1 MNIKRAISTV
11 LIMSIMT
18 VQLAACDISS
28 KHLEMSYESN
38 NNESIS
44 VWDDIG
50 SGGNVDSWD
59 DESYNVVTWDE
70 IDEYSDFVYSELLF
84 DDIAVDMPIVESK
97 VLDFK
102 SNGQYFDGDKV
113 YQLVNDQFDANSF
126 VAKYAVGTGVIV
138 VLVILHVATSGGS
151 TPICCMIAGAAKGS
165 VDYAVKGAAFSAAI
179 NAVVEYIKSGGDI
192 DSTLYESLEGSSD
205 GYMWGAIFGA
215 ITGGWNSRYCFT
227 ADTLVETN
235 SGKKQICDIC
245 VGDLVYS
252 YNEDTKCYMYSEVT
266 QITNNTTKELIE
278 ITVGDDIIKCTP
290 EHPFLTDNGWVLA
303 GDLTNNALLLTS
315 RGDYSKIS
323 SVNKTTLSE
332 PVETYNL
339 CVDNTHTFTVGNSGI
354 VVHNACVWPN
364 KKYAGKTYYFPEG
377 SPQALKYPNGVPF
390 TEAGYPDFSQY
401 AIKTATFEYPSST
414 AIANKTCLLGNCSS
428 DFTMANTQV
437 GLSSTPTGY
446 VWHHVE
452 DCQTMLLVPQDLHN
466 VAMGGVAHRG
476 GEAEIAKV
484 LTEIITN

>member
-1 MNIKRAISTV
+1 MATVGVYDFDYMNYEHVIPNLECAKLCTYFHNRHDIAVLAPRLEPERYTNFFVRKEYDEGWFPRKIFAENCEYGGRAFNPDKYSSLESKIERTIPNMHLYDRYLDKFGPTQSDTQQIKRILNCAHVRLELNEKPLT
-11 LIMSIMT
+11 LNQLLQIMNTGKYTGIIFHDYD
-18 VQLAACDISS
+18 LARIKEAYDIIYDISS
-28 KHLEMSYESN
+28 TRHF
-38 NNESIS
+38 I
-44 VWDDIG
+44 
-50 SGGNVDSWD
+50 
-59 DESYNVVTWDE
+59 
-70 IDEYSDFVYSELLF
+70 
-84 DDIAVDMPIVESK
+84 
-97 VLDFK
+97 
-102 SNGQYFDGDKV
+102 
-113 YQLVNDQFDANSF
+113 
-126 VAKYAVGTGVIV
+126 
-138 VLVILHVATSGGS
+138 
-151 TPICCMIAGAAKGS
+151 
-165 VDYAVKGAAFSAAI
+165 
-179 NAVVEYIKSGGDI
+179 
-192 DSTLYESLEGSSD
+192 
-205 GYMWGAIFGA
+205 
-215 ITGGWNSRYCFT
+215 
-227 ADTLVETN
+227 
-235 SGKKQICDIC
+235 GKKGLNPYPIGNKFPIMVNSSEELQEWLKITTIP
-245 VGDLVYS
+245 GLFFLQ
-252 YNEDTKCYMYSEVT
+252 YNGLMDNEV
-266 QITNNTTKELIE
+266 L
-278 ITVGDDIIKCTP
+278 
-290 EHPFLTDNGWVLA
+290 
-303 GDLTNNALLLTS
+303 
-315 RGDYSKIS
+315 
-323 SVNKTTLSE
+323 
-332 PVETYNL
+332 YNL